1 MRENRP
7 YGSEGGASQ
16 TNGTSLPPIVGTPQA
31 ALIRR
36 KLLTIGVGGTDY
48 IPFPLPPNR
57 TGSSP
62 VYAKTVCENRRDT
75 ATCATASESSEKQ
88 CSSSVVGYDHGTGP
102 YQFGSPQGLVCSVS
116 CACFVSEDQRSG
128 DPS

>member
-57 TGSSP
+57 TGGCSEYGSPFRGVPLATITGQVHINLAVLKVWLTVSP
-62 VYAKTVCENRRDT
+62 VA
-75 ATCATASESSEKQ
+75 
-88 CSSSVVGYDHGTGP
+88 
-102 YQFGSPQGLVCSVS
+102 GS
-116 CACFVSEDQRSG
+116 
-128 DPS
+128 